1 MDTGRISMSRPSVD
15 FASYSNHMLSS
26 VSNQQE
32 PNRQLERPDEG
43 ILDRLFETFQ
53 EWNVELDRFGGGG
66 RGLAPPWAVSSDT
79 LQRCV

>member
-1 MDTGRISMSRPSVD
+1 MSRPSVD

-53 EWNVELDRFGGGG
+53 EWNVELDRFG
-66 RGLAPPWAVSSDT
+66 AYSSDRE
-79 LQRCV
+79 QRFHAMVNGAWGGQLESEFLR